1 MQTVRRT
8 RTFTRLA
15 SAGAHGAPGRWAP
28 WPVLGRRWGGGAD
41 RGEPELPHAARG
53 PSGTRPL
60 ARSALLTPGRS
71 RPCPAPHLRA
81 RGALSASRLV
91 AALSSFC
98 LFLIWKPRVPNRGHL
113 SLSIVFAMAPWASS
127 PTHGFFLPPL
137 GRFVRH
143 CDRDAMFPGLRL
155 PPGKGPCAGFQCLP
169 TVFSGTFLQG
179 TQERLKVRRSEPM
192 LPTLKHETGDF
203 DHVRS
208 PLSAGN
214 KETQLVFFSSLW

>member
-1 MQTVRRT
+1 MLT
-8 RTFTRLA
+8 
-15 SAGAHGAPGRWAP
+15 APLGG
-28 WPVLGRRWGGGAD
+28 GRRGQFSGAD
-41 RGEPELPHAARG
+41 GEVGLTEASPSSRTQPGDPRGPAARWLG
-53 PSGTRPL
+53 PPPL
-60 ARSALLTPGRS
+60 GRS

-113 SLSIVFAMAPWASS
+113 HLSIVFATAPWASS

-137 GRFVRH
+137 GRFVWH

-155 PPGKGPCAGFQCLP
+155 PPGKGPCPGFQRLP

-179 TQERLKVRRSEPM
+179 TQERLKARRCELM
-192 LPTLKHETGDF
+192 FPTLKHETGDF

-208 PLSAGN
+208 PLNAGN

>member
-1 MQTVRRT
+1 MATDGEVGLTEASPSSRT
-8 RTFTRLA
+8 Q
-15 SAGAHGAPGRWAP
+15 PGDP
-28 WPVLGRRWGGGAD
+28 
-41 RGEPELPHAARG
+41 RG
-53 PSGTRPL
+53 
-60 ARSALLTPGRS
+60 PGRS
-71 RPCPAPHLRA
+71 LARPTLPPDAHARCPAPHLGA

-113 SLSIVFAMAPWASS
+113 HLSIVFATAPWASS

-155 PPGKGPCAGFQCLP
+155 PPGKGPCPGFQRLP